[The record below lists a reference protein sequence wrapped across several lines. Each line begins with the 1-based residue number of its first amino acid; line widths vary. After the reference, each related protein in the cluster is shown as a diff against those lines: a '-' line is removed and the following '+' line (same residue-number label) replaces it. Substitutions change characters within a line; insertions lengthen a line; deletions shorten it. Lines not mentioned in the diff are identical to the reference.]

1 MGLIADGGQGLLGK
15 GAHRGLVVDDQDGWW
30 QHGLYIGVFW
40 LQEHRLVL
48 GGGEA
53 SWRPADNTVAMKPWW
68 LLPLGRVHP
77 LWWILIAGPLVG
89 LDYLTGPKPE
99 FPVLFTI
106 PVTLAAWYS
115 GRGPAV
121 TLAIVLPLAHA
132 VFAAAF
138 WNSSASFNVLA
149 ATTLMRSAA
158 VIAVA
163 LWLARLSD
171 HERELR
177 RQVQTLEGL
186 LSICA
191 FCKRIRDPSGN
202 WERLESYIAKR
213 SQAQFSH
220 SFCADC
226 WKTHYAEL
234 GEPPPE

>member
-1 MGLIADGGQGLLGK
+1 MACISGICGTKNTVRDSAAVK
-15 GAHRGLVVDDQDGWW
+15 P
-30 QHGLYIGVFW
+30 
-40 LQEHRLVL
+40 
-48 GGGEA
+48 
-53 SWRPADNTVAMKPWW
+53 SWRPADNIVAMTPWW

-89 LDYLTGPKPE
+89 LDYVTGPKPE

-106 PVTLAAWYS
+106 PVTVAAWYS

-132 VFAAAF
+132 FFAAAF
-138 WNSSASFNVLA
+138 WNPSMSFGVLA

-191 FCKRIRDPSGN
+191 FCKRIRNPSGD

-220 SFCADC
+220 SFCAAC